1 MVGHGLGKLCVL
13 GIIAAVFVVSGCGSS
28 GDSSSS
34 DNGGKPVSAAVFAK
48 RAEAI
53 CRKTGEQQ
61 ARSVQEIAKE
71 HPPTSTAQQR
81 QDAELAAQA
90 AKPIFQGMVE
100 ELEAIEPPNGKKGDA
115 YREWVEAVEVAV
127 EKIEAPEPG
136 ALNAT
141 VSAHHKA
148 RQAGLEICS
157 VL

>member
-1 MVGHGLGKLCVL
+1 MMGHGLGRLFVL
-13 GIIAAVFVVSGCGSS
+13 GIIAAALVIGGC

-34 DNGGKPVSAAVFAK
+34 DNGGKPVSTAVFAK

-61 ARSVQEIAKE
+61 ARKVQEIAKE
-71 HPPTSTAQQR
+71 HPPTSSARQR

-90 AKPIFQGMVE
+90 AKPIFQGMIE
-100 ELEAIEPPNGKKGDA
+100 ELEEIEPPSGKKGDA

-148 RQAGLEICS
+148 KRVGLEICS